1 MSKSRKRIMWPMLLG
16 MSAFIAFTLAS
27 AKTRTA
33 KSAAD
38 ARSSIDLKSAEQLR
52 PAANSAEAVAQPG
65 NESATLSAVAQSDAE
80 KVEVEV
86 ITVRPSGFEPREI
99 TRRAGVFMLAITNQT
114 GATELALHLDPVQG
128 NRVQEVRLPKGKV
141 RWNKIFDLPPGD
153 YVLSEQNHPDW
164 ICHIKLT
171 AR

>member
-99 TRRAGVFMLAITNQT
+99 TRRA
-114 GATELALHLDPVQG
+114 D
-128 NRVQEVRLPKGKV
+128 
-141 RWNKIFDLPPGD
+141 
-153 YVLSEQNHPDW
+153 
-164 ICHIKLT
+164 
-171 AR
+171 